1 MQELLTKANSSIGTD
16 TDYRQLP
23 LIELTGR
30 IETCSD
36 RKALTELHENRALFR
51 YKDDR
56 PFLMVD
62 FLVRLREQPASR
74 HWCNNDQI
82 VLEQAFDLTLSKFL
96 NIPQNNG
103 SSDGTAET
111 PGPDCR
117 YYYKA
122 YNCHVLSQIE
132 SKSLDDELEIEF
144 MAAKLLQNHVFR
156 HFYLSCLECR
166 RRQQKLTRRIC
177 YEFDG
182 QTLSLWIPAQ
192 LTAKMFDKWFRQNCS
207 SCGNGSCRH
216 EVQELIDSSLLI
228 SRFVSLDSL
237 DDRSKEDLKNDGF
250 PILMREQITSSGLAE
265 TVADEKADN
274 IADQRPAIRNLGRTR
289 LKELIHRI
297 FNYLGNGGSDY
308 QSILSE
314 FSLSKATLSR
324 FAGTRWHNGSNGNGQ
339 ICIPDLWKNTAHI
352 LANHPDFIEIVKETG
367 LWQKISHAAGKES

>member
-1 MQELLTKANSSIGTD
+1 MGTLTLPVTENLEKF
-16 TDYRQLP
+16 DYAAIP
-23 LIELTGR
+23 LVELTGR
-30 IETCSD
+30 IETCGD
-36 RKALTELHENRALFR
+36 RKALTELHENRYLFR

-56 PFLMVD
+56 SLLLVD

-74 HWCNNDQI
+74 RWCNNDQI

-96 NIPQNNG
+96 NIPQNNS
-103 SSDGTAET
+103 SSDGTSET
-111 PGPDCR
+111 SGPDCR

-144 MAAKLLQNHVFR
+144 MAAKLFQNHVFR

-177 YEFDG
+177 YEVDG

-192 LTAKMFDKWFRQNCS
+192 MTVKMFDKWFRQICS
-207 SCGNGSCRH
+207 NCGNSSCRH
-216 EVQELIDSSLLI
+216 EIQELIDNSLLS

-237 DDRSKEDLKNDGF
+237 DDRNKEDFKNNGF
-250 PILMREQITSSGLAE
+250 PALMREHITSFGLAE

-274 IADQRPAIRNLGRTR
+274 IGDQRPAIRNLGRTR

-297 FNYLGNGGSDY
+297 FNYLGNERNDY
-308 QSILSE
+308 QVILSE

-324 FAGTRWHNGSNGNGQ
+324 FAGTRWHNGNGQ
-339 ICIPDLWKNTAHI
+339 TYVPDLWKNTAHI

-367 LWQKISHAAGKES
+367 LWQKVSRAAGKES